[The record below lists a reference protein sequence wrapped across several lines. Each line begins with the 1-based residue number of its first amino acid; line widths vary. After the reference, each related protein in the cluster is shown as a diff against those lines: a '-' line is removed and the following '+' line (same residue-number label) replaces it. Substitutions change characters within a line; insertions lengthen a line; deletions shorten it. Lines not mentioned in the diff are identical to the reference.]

1 MAYPIHRKL
10 VIGVASSALFDLN
23 ESDDVFEKKGLEAYR
38 VYQQAHKEDLLP
50 KGVAFPFV
58 RRFLSINKVF
68 PDKFPVEVV
77 LLSKNDPATGQR
89 VFNSIKQYGLDISRA
104 GFLSGKTPYRY
115 MPVFNIS
122 LFLSANENDV
132 IAAVQAGFPAGTV
145 LSSHITDDENDK
157 ELRVAFDFDGVIAD
171 DEAEAVYQR
180 SENVSEFQQHEFI
193 KKDMPHT
200 PGPLSDLF
208 RKLSLIQKLELKKE
222 KADASYKR
230 ILRIAI
236 VSARSAPAHE
246 RVITTLS
253 NWGVMPD
260 ETFFLGGVDKR
271 RVLEIMKPHIFFDDQ
286 MRHLSSV
293 AGDIP
298 SVHIPFG
305 VRNSLAK
312 ALPETGS

>member
-180 SENVSEFQQHEFI
+180 SEMSANSSNMSLS
-193 KKDMPHT
+193 KK
-200 PGPLSDLF
+200 
-208 RKLSLIQKLELKKE
+208 IC
-222 KADASYKR
+222 R
-230 ILRIAI
+230 I
-236 VSARSAPAHE
+236 
-246 RVITTLS
+246 
-253 NWGVMPD
+253 
-260 ETFFLGGVDKR
+260 R
-271 RVLEIMKPHIFFDDQ
+271 RVP
-286 MRHLSSV
+286 
-293 AGDIP
+293 
-298 SVHIPFG
+298 
-305 VRNSLAK
+305 
-312 ALPETGS
+312 